1 MRVRSTSDSFHYRRE
16 IHTIWREDVPAKR
29 FLRGRLSGVSIFLG
43 EKIMAKVKIRFLQK
57 PSCTSC
63 RKAKAFL
70 EKHKVELDM
79 RDLGKDR
86 LSVEELDKL
95 IGKRDHRTF
104 LNTRNELYRA
114 MKMKE
119 NPPSR
124 DEALKLMAAE
134 PNLIRRPV
142 VLRGRDIVLGYDE
155 EALKRISK

>member
-1 MRVRSTSDSFHYRRE
+1 VT
-16 IHTIWREDVPAKR
+16 AK
-29 FLRGRLSGVSIFLG
+29 I
-43 EKIMAKVKIRFLQK
+43 KFLQK
-57 PSCTSC
+57 PSCTTC

-70 EKHKVELDM
+70 EKRKVELDL

-86 LSVEELDKL
+86 LSVAELDAL

-114 MKMKE
+114 RKMGE

-124 DEALKLMAAE
+124 DEALQLMAAE

-142 VLRGRDIVLGYDE
+142 VMRGAEIVLGYDE
-155 EALKRISK
+155 EALKRIAK